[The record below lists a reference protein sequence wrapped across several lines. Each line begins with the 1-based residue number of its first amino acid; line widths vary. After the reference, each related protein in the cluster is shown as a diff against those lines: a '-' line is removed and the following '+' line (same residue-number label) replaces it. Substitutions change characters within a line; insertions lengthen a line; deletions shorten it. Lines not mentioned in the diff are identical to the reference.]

1 MYTKHALKRCQQR
14 SIPKSLCDVVL
25 NYGEYR
31 YDKHGARIWFLTKRT
46 LEKLDKALG
55 SEVRKDLEKKKNLF
69 VVESLDTNTVITAGY
84 SYKASKYIGRVH

>member
-25 NYGEYR
+25 SYGEYR

-46 LEKLDKALG
+46 LEKLDKAFG
-55 SEVRKDLEKKKNLF
+55 SQIRKDLEKKKNLF